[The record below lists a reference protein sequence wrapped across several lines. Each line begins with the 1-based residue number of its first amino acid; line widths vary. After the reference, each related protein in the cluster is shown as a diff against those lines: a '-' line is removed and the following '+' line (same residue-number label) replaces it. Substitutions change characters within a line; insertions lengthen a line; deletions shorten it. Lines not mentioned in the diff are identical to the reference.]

1 MLDLDKFQAGLDAM
15 EMGDSNTAIKE
26 FRKYVTCT
34 RIQGKKWQKGQRETL
49 IASLRNI
56 AILLMNQKN
65 YVDAILEL
73 NAAINLEKL
82 SPSKVD
88 SKLLRAECLIELQDF
103 GKAKLDLAEAV
114 EIVTIGNVAC
124 DTNKMYYLMGLCLF
138 KEGNSLHK
146 AISSLNL
153 ALQSHSHAFDL
164 HIYKLLGEIHI
175 KLKDYEQ
182 AQTCFTK
189 AIQIVE
195 KNCTEHVLLL
205 GCEFLTDLYLGRS
218 HARKEMQEF
227 EKALE
232 DCEVLTK
239 LISEGSNSKPLDMD
253 ANTLTL
259 IQKQKEEILSQMDE
273 DSTPTL
279 KSGGAYSKSNTNA
292 TSSNGNSGSNAN
304 SNTTTSDPSPMIPVV
319 EQTKSITT
327 TTTET
332 SSSSSTTTTMSST
345 TTSTST
351 SQTTTTIKETG
362 LENKIRVLSLSPH
375 TIPQYQDTD
384 LKELQTLKESV
395 QYKPTVL
402 HLLSLYQSEIKKE
415 VEFKQKNKNSSSS
428 STAIVHVQVDPVPSD
443 RKYIYLTSSGSP
455 AVPSTCS
462 CIVDYGHYLALK
474 SGKSIMNEF
483 ELQTPPEAIAKELKQ
498 VSKISASSSIEAKK
512 NDLLELEKKYTQIM
526 QEKQKLLADRAA
538 VLTPEELASI
548 EEEEGIRRP
557 TPKSRDVTV
566 DDDEWELEHKRKI
579 IEQERKLVE
588 KRLLEEKK
596 HRNVRFYCRGEL
608 NYLQQW
614 NTVFSSGDNKKPSNL
629 EELRKYSLR
638 PTNVFDLEGE
648 QIHYRFCESQFHR
661 MGASPAY
668 ASSYPTAYISEV
680 EYVVNPNIMNRFNN
694 CKKELAKKH
703 GFLLESMKPLLLFHG
718 TSETNMENILR
729 TNFLIEKIGS
739 TTDMGWYGKGF
750 YFSEYPGL
758 SMAYSRNQ
766 YLLICMVLIGK
777 AFHMNQVETG
787 RPLESGYD
795 SHVSPDG
802 CSEVIIFNPD
812 QVIPLYKIK
821 WEHAGTLTY
830 K

>member
-1 MLDLDKFQAGLDAM
+1 MTSA
-15 EMGDSNTAIKE
+15 
-26 FRKYVTCT
+26 
-34 RIQGKKWQKGQRETL
+34 
-49 IASLRNI
+49 
-56 AILLMNQKN
+56 
-65 YVDAILEL
+65 
-73 NAAINLEKL
+73 
-82 SPSKVD
+82 
-88 SKLLRAECLIELQDF
+88 
-103 GKAKLDLAEAV
+103 
-114 EIVTIGNVAC
+114 
-124 DTNKMYYLMGLCLF
+124 
-138 KEGNSLHK
+138 
-146 AISSLNL
+146 
-153 ALQSHSHAFDL
+153 
-164 HIYKLLGEIHI
+164 
-175 KLKDYEQ
+175 
-182 AQTCFTK
+182 
-189 AIQIVE
+189 
-195 KNCTEHVLLL
+195 
-205 GCEFLTDLYLGRS
+205 
-218 HARKEMQEF
+218 
-227 EKALE
+227 
-232 DCEVLTK
+232 
-239 LISEGSNSKPLDMD
+239 
-253 ANTLTL
+253 
-259 IQKQKEEILSQMDE
+259 DE
-273 DSTPTL
+273 PTT
-279 KSGGAYSKSNTNA
+279 SI
-292 TSSNGNSGSNAN
+292 TSS
-304 SNTTTSDPSPMIPVV
+304 
-319 EQTKSITT
+319 

-332 SSSSSTTTTMSST
+332 TRTSSDSSSSTTSTMVMDQCTNASST
-345 TTSTST
+345 SIIASETT
-351 SQTTTTIKETG
+351 TTTTIKESG
-362 LENKIRVLSLSPH
+362 LSNKIRVLSLSVPPH
-375 TIPQYQDTD
+375 TVPQYLESD
-384 LKELQTLKESV
+384 LKELQSLKETL

-415 VEFKQKNKNSSSS
+415 VEFKQKKKNSSSS
-428 STAIVHVQVDPVPSD
+428 SSGSIVHVQVDPVPPD
-443 RKYIYLTSSGSP
+443 RKYIYLTSSGAP

-462 CIVDYGHYLALK
+462 CIVDYSHYLSLH

-483 ELQTPPEAIAKELKQ
+483 DLQTPPEEIAKVVKK
-498 VSKISASSSIEAKK
+498 VDKIPASSSIESKK
-512 NDLLELEKKYTQIM
+512 NELIELEKRYAQLM
-526 QEKQKLLADRAA
+526 QEKQKVLADRAS

-548 EEEEGIRRP
+548 EEEEGIRRKP
-557 TPKSRDVTV
+557 SFSQDAII
-566 DDDEWELEHKRKI
+566 DEDEWELEHKRKI

-596 HRNVRFYCRGEL
+596 HRNVRFYCKGEL
-608 NYLQQW
+608 EYLQQW
-614 NTVFSSGDNKKPSNL
+614 NAVFSSGEKKPSNL

-661 MGASPAY
+661 LGASPAY

-787 RPLESGYD
+787 RPLEPGYD

-821 WEHAGTLTY
+821 WEHSGSPTY